1 MTETI
6 KNIDSYIKESEAIL
20 ADDDFVKTMAQITI
34 IKQEVGVLVDK
45 LDVDWNYS
53 CYIDMH
59 DDIDKKKL
67 ESLIAQMKNY
77 YAKLVDEYNK
87 QQNDYLLE
95 KQRNRLTII
104 CSIIGVIGV
113 VVGAILTFILSKFL
127 S

>member
-1 MTETI
+1 
-6 KNIDSYIKESEAIL
+6 
-20 ADDDFVKTMAQITI
+20 
-34 IKQEVGVLVDK
+34 
-45 LDVDWNYS
+45 
-53 CYIDMH
+53 MH

-77 YAKLVDEYNK
+77 YARLVDDYNK
-87 QQNDYLLE
+87 QQNDYQLE